1 MGSWFSSQIAARRV
15 PARRWQGIGMAS
27 VELDLRRLEPGEAP
41 RDSDVA
47 AVRDAESV
55 VVRGA
60 VPALAA
66 VLTQLP
72 KADRTALVPVAW
84 EPAGDKSSLALARD
98 IGVGTGE
105 PRDLCLVRDD
115 HGGVLLH
122 HGRIEA
128 AGDGR
133 RSLSRR
139 LGLQA
144 HHDDIKVA
152 DGEITRIDVRPDWQ
166 AVDTIGV
173 TVMMQPLRPTRHTS
187 GRALQAASDPARI
200 VRDGVP
206 YPRPVTRWTW
216 YADHRV
222 RWRLQP

>member
-1 MGSWFSSQIAARRV
+1 V
-15 PARRWQGIGMAS
+15 
-27 VELDLRRLEPGEAP
+27 
-41 RDSDVA
+41 
-47 AVRDAESV
+47 DADAV
-55 VVRGA
+55 VVRGP

-66 VLTQLP
+66 VLQRLHR
-72 KADRTALVPVAW
+72 AQRTALVPVSW
-84 EPAGDKSSLALARD
+84 EPASDKASLSLARD
-98 IGVGTGE
+98 LGLGTGE
-105 PRDLCLVRDD
+105 ERELGLVRDD

-139 LGLQA
+139 VGLAA

-152 DGEITRIDVRPDWQ
+152 DGEVTRIDVRPDWR

-173 TVMMQPLRPTRHTS
+173 TVMTQPLRPTRHTS
-187 GRALQAASDPARI
+187 GRALQVASDPARI

-206 YPRPVTRWTW
+206 YPRSVNRWTW
-216 YADHRV
+216 YADDRV

>member
-1 MGSWFSSQIAARRV
+1 MS
-15 PARRWQGIGMAS
+15 S

-41 RDSDVA
+41 RPTQLEPVGA
-47 AVRDAESV
+47 ADAV
-55 VVRGA
+55 VVRGP

-66 VLTQLP
+66 VLAALLR
-72 KADRTALVPVAW
+72 AGRTAEVPVAW
-84 EPAGDKSSLALARD
+84 DPGRDKASDALARALE
-98 IGVGTGE
+98 IGTGE
-105 PRDLCLVRDD
+105 PRDLTLVRDD

-128 AGDGR
+128 AGGGR

-144 HHDDIKVA
+144 HHDDIRVA
-152 DGEITRIDVRPDWQ
+152 DGEITRIDVRPDWT

-173 TVMMQPLRPTRHTS
+173 TVMTLPLRPTRQTS
-187 GRALQAASDPARI
+187 GRALQVASDPARI
-200 VRDGVP
+200 VRDGVA

-216 YADHRV
+216 YADDRV

>member
-66 VLTQLP
+66 VLTQLL

-133 RSLSRR
+133 RSLSQR

>member
-1 MGSWFSSQIAARRV
+1 M
-15 PARRWQGIGMAS
+15 PS
-27 VELDLRRLEPGEAP
+27 VELDLRRLDPGETP
-41 RDSDVA
+41 RDTLLA
-47 AVRDAESV
+47 PIEEADAL
-55 VVRGA
+55 VVRGP
-60 VPALAA
+60 VHALSA
-66 VLTQLP
+66 VLTRLLR
-72 KADRTALVPVAW
+72 AGRTAQVPLAW
-84 EPAGDKSSLALARD
+84 EPSGDRDSVGLARSLG
-98 IGVGTGE
+98 IGTGE
-105 PRDLCLVRDD
+105 PRDLTLVRDD

-122 HGRIEA
+122 HGRLEA

-152 DGEITRIDVRPDWQ
+152 DGEITRIDVRPEWR
-166 AVDTIGV
+166 AVDTIAV
-173 TVMMQPLRPTRHTS
+173 TVMTLPLRPTRQTT
-187 GRALQAASDPARI
+187 GRALQVASDPARI

-216 YADHRV
+216 YADDRV

>member
-1 MGSWFSSQIAARRV
+1 MSF
-15 PARRWQGIGMAS
+15 
-27 VELDLRRLEPGEAP
+27 VELDLRRLDPGLAP
-41 RDSDVA
+41 RSSEVA
-47 AVRDAESV
+47 AAADAGQV
-55 VVRGA
+55 LVRGP
-60 VPALAA
+60 VHGLSA
-66 VLTQLP
+66 VLTVLL
-72 KADRTALVPVAW
+72 KAGRTAEVPVSW
-84 EPAGDKSSLALARD
+84 EPAADKDSTGLARD
-98 IGVGTGE
+98 LGIGSGE
-105 PRDLCLVRDD
+105 PRDLTLVRDD

-144 HHDDIKVA
+144 HHDDIRVA
-152 DGEITRIDVRPDWQ
+152 DGEVTRIDVRPDWR

-173 TVMMQPLRPTRHTS
+173 TVMTQPLRPTQRTS
-187 GRALQAASDPARI
+187 GRALQVASDPARI

-206 YPRPVTRWTW
+206 FPRPVNRWTW
-216 YADHRV
+216 YADERV

>member
-1 MGSWFSSQIAARRV
+1 M
-15 PARRWQGIGMAS
+15 PS
-27 VELDLRRLEPGEAP
+27 VRLDLRRLEPGRAP
-41 RDSDVA
+41 RPEDVA
-47 AVRDAESV
+47 AAGDATSV
-55 VVRGA
+55 AVRGPVA
-60 VPALAA
+60 ALAA
-66 VLTQLP
+66 VLTVLV
-72 KADRTALVPVAW
+72 KAERSAQVPVAW
-84 EPAGDKSSLALARD
+84 EPAGDKYSVALGRD
-98 IGVGTGE
+98 LGVGTGE
-105 PRDLCLVRDD
+105 QRELGLVRDD

-152 DGEITRIDVRPDWQ
+152 DGEVTRIDVRPDWR

-173 TVMMQPLRPTRHTS
+173 TVMLQPLRPTRQTS
-187 GRALQAASDPARI
+187 GRALQVASDPARI

-206 YPRPVTRWTW
+206 YPRPVDRWTW

-222 RWRLQP
+222 RWLLQP

>member
-1 MGSWFSSQIAARRV
+1 MS
-15 PARRWQGIGMAS
+15 S
-27 VELDLRRLEPGEAP
+27 VELDLRRLDPGQAP
-41 RDSDVA
+41 TPGNVA
-47 AVRDAESV
+47 PAADADRVR
-55 VVRGA
+55 VRGPI
-60 VPALAA
+60 PALSA
-66 VLTQLP
+66 VLAVLL
-72 KADRTALVPVAW
+72 KAGRTADVPVAW
-84 EPAGDKSSLALARD
+84 EPADDKASGGLARSL
-98 IGVGTGE
+98 GVGSGE
-105 PRDLCLVRDD
+105 LRSLSLVRDD

-152 DGEITRIDVRPDWQ
+152 DGEVTRIDVRPDWE

-173 TVMMQPLRPTRHTS
+173 TVMLQPLRPTRRTS
-187 GRALQAASDPARI
+187 GRALQVASDPARI

-206 YPRPVTRWTW
+206 YPREVSRWTW
-216 YADHRV
+216 YADDRV
-222 RWRLQP
+222 RWRLDP